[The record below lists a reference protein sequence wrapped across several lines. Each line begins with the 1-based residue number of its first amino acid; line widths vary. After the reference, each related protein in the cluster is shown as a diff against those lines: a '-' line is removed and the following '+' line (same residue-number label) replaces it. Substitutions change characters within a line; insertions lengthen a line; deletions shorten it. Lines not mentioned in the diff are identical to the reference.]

1 MALDGGADLVL
12 LAHHR
17 RDQAETFLLQALRGG
32 GVAALASMPMVA
44 RRENVTWARPWL
56 DRPRE
61 AIEAYVQ
68 RHRLRPV
75 DDDSNEDVRFS
86 RNRLRRNVWPEL
98 LAAFPHAEASLVSAA
113 QWAQGA
119 SAGLDELAVLDL
131 SDIVSADT
139 FDIAAWRTLSPARQV
154 NALRAWLRQQ
164 FRRTA
169 PASLLLRLLAELDE
183 RSSLRWPAQEGELR
197 NYRGRLRYTPASP
210 AQPSAQHT
218 RVDLSSPGIHELA
231 SWRGAFRVELVT
243 SGGLPVATAL
253 RLELRTRCSGDRF
266 QGAAN
271 RPLRSLKLQY
281 QMAGVPVWQ
290 RAGPIVCHEGRLVF
304 VPGLG
309 LDARA
314 VSTLNGPQV
323 SLAWRFD

>member
-32 GVAALASMPMVA
+32 GVAALAAMPKLA

-61 AIEAYVQ
+61 AIEAYVR

-75 DDDSNEDVRFS
+75 DDDSNDDVRFA
-86 RNRLRRNVWPEL
+86 RNRLRLNVWPDL
-98 LAAFPHAEASLVSAA
+98 LASFPDAEASLASAA

-131 SDIVSADT
+131 SVIVSADA
-139 FDIAAWRTLSPARQV
+139 FDIATWRSLSPARQA
-154 NALRAWLRQQ
+154 NALRAWLRQ
-164 FRRTA
+164 RLGKAA
-169 PASLLLRLLAELDE
+169 PATLVLRLLGELDE
-183 RSSLRWPAQEGELR
+183 HRSLRWPAREGELR
-197 NYRGRLRYTPASP
+197 SYRGRLRYAPALP
-210 AQPSAQHT
+210 TQPSALPT
-218 RVDLSSPGIHELA
+218 RVDLSCPGIHELS
-231 SWRGAFRVELVT
+231 SWHGAFRVVPVT
-243 SGGLPVATAL
+243 SGGLALTTAR
-253 RLELRTRCSGDRF
+253 RLELRARCSGDRF
-266 QGAAN
+266 QAGAN
-271 RPLRSLKLQY
+271 RPPRSLKLQY
-281 QMAGVPVWQ
+281 QMASVPAWQ
-290 RAGPIVCHEGRLVF
+290 RDGPIVYHEGRLVF

-309 LDARA
+309 LDARSIA
-314 VSTLNGPQV
+314 TASEPQV